1 MSKQSGRSVA
11 ITGAGGGLGRDLALQ
26 LAAKGYVVFGT
37 ALAPAEVQDLK
48 EASGGRVR
56 LMVCDLTKP
65 EAVNAWAG
73 SVSDS
78 LGDAGLDLLINNA
91 GILTPG
97 PIEVLPLD
105 AIRREFDVN
114 VFGALSVINAYLPA
128 LRKARGRVV
137 QISTWTAS
145 VPLPFN
151 GPSGASK
158 AAMEVF
164 AAVYRAELKAFGIDF
179 VVAAAGNMRT
189 GGPAKTAAALARV
202 AGEMTPQQRELYGHA
217 FDTFATKLNSTQSSG
232 LDAVSAASRV
242 IELAE
247 QVPAPSRAPVGADAD
262 EMLRAARE
270 KSDAELD
277 ALRLQTVG
285 LLATSA
291 SPLASPPAA
300 QAQPARAKANVVLV
314 DPSDQRAVRN
324 VNNVLTLYQMMINEN
339 KAEEGTAEFLVPG
352 YVQHNPLIADGSASL
367 GKYFAGVKAA
377 HPSAQVIVHRIIAVG
392 DYVFAHVN
400 FVNLLTDDPNDTG
413 IAGVDIYKMN
423 AEGKALEH
431 WDTLQL
437 AGDPKN
443 SAPWVG
449 PNIPRLNPNGMF

>member
-1 MSKQSGRSVA
+1 MANTSKHSGRSAA
-11 ITGAGGGLGRDLALQ
+11 ITGAGGGLGRDIALQ

-37 ALAPAEVQDLK
+37 AFTPAEVQALK
-48 EASGGRVR
+48 EASSGRVS
-56 LMVCDLTKP
+56 LVVCDITKP
-65 EAVNAWAG
+65 EAVKAWAG
-73 SVSDS
+73 GVSDA

-97 PIEVLPLD
+97 PIELLPLD

-114 VFGALSVINAYLPA
+114 VFGALSVINAHLPA

-164 AAVYRAELKAFGIDF
+164 AAAYRAELKTFGVDF

-202 AGEMTPQQRELYGHA
+202 ADGMTAPQRELYGKA
-217 FDTFATKLNSTQSSG
+217 FSTFATKLNSMQSSG
-232 LDAVSAASRV
+232 LDAASAAERV

-277 ALRLQTVG
+277 ALRLQIVG
-285 LLATSA
+285 L
-291 SPLASPPAA
+291 
-300 QAQPARAKANVVLV
+300 
-314 DPSDQRAVRN
+314 
-324 VNNVLTLYQMMINEN
+324 
-339 KAEEGTAEFLVPG
+339 G
-352 YVQHNPLIADGSASL
+352 
-367 GKYFAGVKAA
+367 
-377 HPSAQVIVHRIIAVG
+377 
-392 DYVFAHVN
+392 
-400 FVNLLTDDPNDTG
+400 
-413 IAGVDIYKMN
+413 
-423 AEGKALEH
+423 
-431 WDTLQL
+431 
-437 AGDPKN
+437 
-443 SAPWVG
+443 
-449 PNIPRLNPNGMF
+449 